1 MREMKDSGVVS
12 IGMIPVEWKTIKLKF
27 LFGDGNEGLKI
38 GPFGSAMK
46 GKTLESGEYKIY
58 NQAHLINN
66 DFSLNRHFVSEETF
80 QELRNYEVKPG
91 DVLFSMMGT
100 IGKCRIMPEGYPKG
114 IMDSHLLKA
123 GLNLNI
129 VHSQYFVYAYDKDYS
144 SQVIEQLLY
153 SSNGTIM
160 NGLNSTILKNVK
172 IAMPYSLGMQRK
184 IVNYLDTKCSKID
197 EIIEKQ
203 LSIIEKLKE
212 YKISIITEVVTKG
225 LDYEVDYKESGTEWL
240 GKIPSHWQY
249 LSFKNVLKE
258 RNEKNFPVKTAERL
272 SLSIDKGVTLYSE
285 KTTNLDRFKDDVSQY
300 KLAHEGD
307 FVLNSMNMIVGAV
320 GISHYFGCVS
330 PAYYTYYDNE
340 EDHITAKY
348 CDYLFHSKTV
358 KKVLHS
364 LGKGI
369 MSIDRGNDR
378 INTCRLKVS
387 RTDLRALKI
396 PVPPICEQR
405 EIVKYLQS
413 KENLIDKTIADRNKA
428 IEKLQEYKK
437 SLIYE
442 VVTGKKEV

>member
-1 MREMKDSGVVS
+1 MREMKDSGVEW
-12 IGMIPVEWKTIKLKF
+12 IGEIPEDWNV
-27 LFGDGNEGLKI
+27 
-38 GPFGSAMK
+38 
-46 GKTLESGEYKIY
+46 GKTLYALSMPITDGPHETPELFDEGIPFISAEAVSCGNGHIDFEHIRGFISQEFYEECCKKYIPQINDIYMIKSGATTGKVAKVETQKLFTIWSPLAVFRVEPQRCYYEYLYYFIQSDAYQKQIENKWTY
-58 NQAHLINN
+58 GTQQNIGMRTLEKLMICFPSITQQKLIA
-66 DFSLNRHFVSEETF
+66 D
-80 QELRNYEVKPG
+80 
-91 DVLFSMMGT
+91 
-100 IGKCRIMPEGYPKG
+100 
-114 IMDSHLLKA
+114 
-123 GLNLNI
+123 
-129 VHSQYFVYAYDKDYS
+129 
-144 SQVIEQLLY
+144 
-153 SSNGTIM
+153 
-160 NGLNSTILKNVK
+160 
-172 IAMPYSLGMQRK
+172 
-184 IVNYLDTKCSKID
+184 YLDSKCSKID

-203 LSIIEKLKE
+203 QAIIEKLKE

-369 MSIDRGNDR
+369 MSIDRGDDR

-428 IEKLQEYKK
+428 IDKLQEYKK

>member
-12 IGMIPVEWKTIKLKF
+12 IGMIPVEWKAIKLKF

-46 GKTLESGEYKIY
+46 GKTLESGEYKTY

-129 VHSQYFVYAYDKDYS
+129 VHPQYFVYAYDKDYS

-203 LSIIEKLKE
+203 QVIIEKLKE
-212 YKISIITEVVTKG
+212 YKLSIITEAVT
-225 LDYEVDYKESGTEWL
+225 SGINPDVELKDSTIDMCEQ
-240 GKIPSHWQY
+240 IPVHWSISQNRY
-249 LSFKNVLKE
+249 LFSL
-258 RNEKNFPVKTAERL
+258 RDEKNYKPLEEVRLL
-272 SLSIDKGVTLYSE
+272 SLYTDLGVFPHGEQEERGNKAVKAEGYKVVYENDIVVNIILAWMGAIGRSAYDGVT
-285 KTTNLDRFKDDVSQY
+285 
-300 KLAHEGD
+300 
-307 FVLNSMNMIVGAV
+307 
-320 GISHYFGCVS
+320 S
-330 PAYYTYYDNE
+330 PAYDIYKPNENVCSRYYHYLYRTKPFSAE
-340 EDHITAKY
+340 CYKY
-348 CDYLFHSKTV
+348 
-358 KKVLHS
+358 
-364 LGKGI
+364 GRGI
-369 MSIDRGNDR
+369 MAMRWRTYSSEFKSI
-378 INTCRLKVS
+378 KV
-387 RTDLRALKI
+387 
-396 PVPPICEQR
+396 PVPPYIEQCQIADYLDSKCEM
-405 EIVKYLQS
+405 L
-413 KENLIDKTIADRNKA
+413 DKTIADRNKA